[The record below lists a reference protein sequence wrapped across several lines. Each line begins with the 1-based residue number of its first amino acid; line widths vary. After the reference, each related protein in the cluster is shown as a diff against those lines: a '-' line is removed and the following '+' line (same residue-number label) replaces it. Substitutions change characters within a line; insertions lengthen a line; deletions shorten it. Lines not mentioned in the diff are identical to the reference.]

1 MFRIWAN
8 RVLKE
13 FIIKGYVMD
22 DARLREPENI
32 FRQGLLSRNNWSVSG
47 TSGPAREDF
56 TRKITDIYSQ
66 CSADYDV
73 ESPITKEFFA
83 TVQNKLHYAVT
94 HHTAAE
100 IVYGRADSTKPNM
113 GLTTWKNAPK
123 AHP

>member
-1 MFRIWAN
+1 MCIRD
-8 RVLKE
+8 R
-13 FIIKGYVMD
+13 
-22 DARLREPENI
+22 
-32 FRQGLLSRNNWSVSG
+32 
-47 TSGPAREDF
+47 
-56 TRKITDIYSQ
+56 

-94 HHTAAE
+94 HQTAAE

-123 AHP
+123 GLSLIHI

>member
-1 MFRIWAN
+1 MTHGCGSRKTFSARI
-8 RVLKE
+8 
-13 FIIKGYVMD
+13 I
-22 DARLREPENI
+22 
-32 FRQGLLSRNNWSVSG
+32 SRNNWSVSG
-47 TSGPAREDF
+47 TSGQREKVLQ
-56 TRKITDIYSQ
+56 KITDIYSQ

-113 GLTTWKNAPK
+113 EADHMEKTPPK
-123 AHP
+123 AASANRMSPLLKTI